1 MNGTPRTKVVSLGHA
16 TKLLGRKVRPSDA
29 EQLSLPVQL
38 ATAVDTGTPSTLRT
52 RRDCTIHST
61 FNSACSI
68 RNQKDISMLP
78 FLDGVSTTDDPTL
91 LITVLMII
99 LLSTLAVSKVG
110 RKRDR
115 DPPLAPGGIFKT
127 AEMISGKEFPWF
139 MLRTMQELNSS
150 VFRMSLP
157 IPGTPMVVAVG
168 ELETVR
174 EILTDPLSKKPAAIF
189 RSMDNITNGHPSI
202 ISLDG
207 EPWAA
212 RRKST
217 APAFSSHHI
226 RRKNRVA
233 VEKTEIWIKEKLRPM
248 VEEGKSFDV
257 AKEMIGITLSA
268 ICETAFEYDMPDEEK
283 SLFVSEL
290 DFTLK
295 QFMFKTMVNPLRK
308 VFGPFLADRRRAL
321 QASKN
326 VSNISRNIMDAY
338 RRLEAPEKDT
348 IIDRIMKSDA
358 YKNDDER
365 LADMTVF
372 LIAGHD
378 TTAYSL
384 AWILLELARNPMQ
397 MTKLR
402 ESLSNA
408 PPEDWSRSEVLRIIV
423 KEGLRLHPV
432 VPGGSIRTIGRD
444 IETKTGMLLPKG
456 SIIFMP
462 FIMLLRNPIIF
473 ENENTFQPSR
483 WEKPS
488 KEMADAFLPFSL
500 GKQNCIGQSL
510 ANAELH
516 CIVARI
522 CAEFDLKVKEE
533 GTVDYF
539 LTLKPAGAR
548 LIARKAA

>member
-1 MNGTPRTKVVSLGHA
+1 ML
-16 TKLLGRKVRPSDA
+16 
-29 EQLSLPVQL
+29 
-38 ATAVDTGTPSTLRT
+38 
-52 RRDCTIHST
+52 
-61 FNSACSI
+61 
-68 RNQKDISMLP
+68 LP
-78 FLDGVSTTDDPTL
+78 FLDGVSTDDLKL
-91 LITVLMII
+91 LITVLVII
-99 LLSTLAVSKVG
+99 LMSTLAVSKVG

-115 DPPLAPGGIFKT
+115 DPPLAPGGILKT
-127 AEMISGKEFPWF
+127 VEMISGKEFPWF
-139 MLRTMQELNSS
+139 MLSVMKELNSS
-150 VFRMSLP
+150 VFRLSLP

-174 EILTDPLSKKPAAIF
+174 EILTDPLSKKPAAIYGSF
-189 RSMDNITNGHPSI
+189 ENVTNRHPSI
-202 ISLDG
+202 FSLNG

-212 RRKST
+212 RRKSI
-217 APAFSSHHI
+217 APAFSSNHI
-226 RRKNRVA
+226 RRMNRVA

-283 SLFVSEL
+283 SIFVSEL
-290 DFTLK
+290 DLTLK
-295 QFMFKTMVNPLRK
+295 EFMFKTTVNPLRK
-308 VFGPFLADRRRAL
+308 VFGSFLPDRRRAF

-326 VSNISRNIMDAY
+326 VSKISRNIMDAY
-338 RRLEAPEKDT
+338 KRLEAPAKDT
-348 IIDRIMKSDA
+348 IIDRIMKSVA

-365 LADMTVF
+365 LADITVF
-372 LIAGHD
+372 LIGGHD

-402 ESLSNA
+402 KSLSNV
-408 PPEDWSRSEVLRIIV
+408 PPEDWSRSEVLGKIV
-423 KEGLRLHPV
+423 KEGVRLHPV
-432 VPGGSIRTIGRD
+432 SAGGSMRTVGRD

-462 FIMLLRNPIIF
+462 FIMLLRNPNIF

-483 WEKPS
+483 WETPT
-488 KEMADAFLPFSL
+488 KEMTDAFVPFAL

-516 CIVARI
+516 CIAARI
-522 CAEFDLKVKEE
+522 CAEFDLEVKEE

-539 LTLKPAGAR
+539 LTLKPVGAR

>member
-1 MNGTPRTKVVSLGHA
+1 
-16 TKLLGRKVRPSDA
+16 
-29 EQLSLPVQL
+29 
-38 ATAVDTGTPSTLRT
+38 
-52 RRDCTIHST
+52 
-61 FNSACSI
+61 
-68 RNQKDISMLP
+68 MLP
-78 FLDGVSTTDDPTL
+78 FLDGIFTTDDPTL
-91 LITVLMII
+91 LITVLVII
-99 LLSTLAVSKVG
+99 LLSTLVVSKVG

-127 AEMISGKEFPWF
+127 VEMISGKEFPWF
-139 MLRTMQELNSS
+139 LLRTAQELNSS

-157 IPGTPMVVAVG
+157 IPGTPMVVAMG

-174 EILTDPLSKKPAAIF
+174 EILTDPLSKKPAAIYG
-189 RSMDNITNGHPSI
+189 SMDNITNGHPSI
-202 ISLDG
+202 ISSNG

-217 APAFSSHHI
+217 APAFSSNHI
-226 RRKNRVA
+226 RRMNRVA

-295 QFMFKTMVNPLRK
+295 EFMFKTMVNPLRK

-432 VPGGSIRTIGRD
+432 ISSGSVRTIGRD
-444 IETKTGMLLPKG
+444 IETKTSMLLPKG